1 MPELDMHNKTH
12 VETFKA
18 ETLEILRVHQEK
30 MDKDEDL
37 EPLSFT
43 GLREAL
49 KKKFLFKGGGTPKI
63 VTNDAFFNAKFK
75 DWAADYKKRLRD
87 LGTKF
92 REEYWGALNIKS
104 AVRHDHS
111 SSAVVGAKEQ
121 AVKDWSAAAA
131 LLRKY
136 EAWREPEVV
145 NGDEL
150 KLGGH
155 LEDGAGRIVE
165 TYKCADVANEKKLW
179 AATSVE
185 EAILKRECA
194 LLALRE
200 PNLVAACLVP
210 QPGQSA
216 VDLLPYVSERLRA
229 ALAKHD
235 EFAQLRG
242 AARAFPVHVRTGKAR
257 LAFSGVS
264 QDDEK
269 DAGEERLSVLTDLA
283 TSHHAVRLSKRTT
296 AERKRKPL
304 PTYEPGQDV
313 KTGVQCWDEEDKS
326 SRVGYCDGVVAYV
339 SGGYDLDTGEYVPAF
354 ARFQTTIDERTDGTP
369 EVVYSPAAADVLN
382 KCDTGLGAE
391 RVTSWGSTV
400 VNRRECS
407 IGGALLCVACGVG
420 GLFSCVRTYHVKA
433 FETWPYLLANEMYNR
448 HHIIELDTT
457 LEIVYILEAFY
468 GVKVRFSGASRE
480 DSDDAAFD
488 IIMESNDPLC
498 PIVKLRERPVV
509 GEIKSEW
516 AKLLREKLRAGH
528 GHHAVVESDGEDT
541 DPGEEEQS
549 TGRPVEPK
557 KVDVTISLQAS
568 QSQRGGHMGLTL
580 FGPGGSEA
588 AASMRHERQKL
599 VEKYMNE
606 DSSLLLRDAMQ
617 RAQKEMWQ
625 KTRYGYRIVVCAA
638 AHLDDESKKPSYFD
652 VNPKIEQ
659 DPAAEIVRCFNAEI
673 ALNDAATNCKHDGE
687 AEHATKK
694 LDVAELPVL
703 RAAQSD
709 LIAAIDAV
717 PGQKTTPHGAPWT
730 KLVKAIKSDAADAE
744 TAKADALLPKTSD
757 RAFFNEWDRRT
768 DEFHSQDLEKLRKR
782 IEHKLGLAAKNERR
796 ESEREREHVRA
807 KKRATSGSEAAPK
820 KKKRPAKKTQSA
832 ARVGRGVAAPPAPL
846 QRLDSHDNY
855 PSRGASPSAQVFLAN
870 DCSSPSA
877 GELPKPGPRP
887 RRRSCDN
894 TVRRCASVS
903 AGAEPH

>member
-1 MPELDMHNKTH
+1 MHNKTH

-121 AVKDWSAAAA
+121 AVKDCERVTAI
-131 LLRKY
+131 LRRHS
-136 EAWREPEVV
+136 AWREPVVV

-155 LEDGAGRIVE
+155 LEDGTGRIVE
-165 TYKCADVANEKKLW
+165 VYKCAHVANEKKLW

-194 LLALRE
+194 RLARE
-200 PNLVAACLVP
+200 DPNHLATCLVQ

-216 VDLLPYVSERLRA
+216 VDLLPYVGEPLRE
-229 ALAKHD
+229 ALAKYD
-235 EFAQLRG
+235 VFAQLRG
-242 AARAFPVHVRTGKAR
+242 PPLAVAVHVRTGKAR

-269 DAGEERLSVLTDLA
+269 DAGEERLSVFTDLA

-313 KTGVQCWDEEDKS
+313 KTGVQCWDGVEAP
-326 SRVGYCDGVVAYV
+326 RVGYCDGVVAYLA
-339 SGGYDLDTGEYVPAF
+339 GGYNLDTGEYVPAF
-354 ARFQTTIDERTDGTP
+354 ARIQTTIDERTDGTP

-400 VNRRECS
+400 VDARDCS

-420 GLFSCVRTYHVKA
+420 GLFRCVRTYHVDA
-433 FETWPYLLANEMYNR
+433 FKTWPYLLADEMYNR

-457 LEIVYILEAFY
+457 LELLYTLQALY
-468 GVKVRFSGASRE
+468 GVTVRFSGASRE

-528 GHHAVVESDGEDT
+528 GHLVVESDGEDT

-549 TGRPVEPK
+549 TGRPVDAK

-580 FGPGGSEA
+580 FGPGRSEA

-606 DSSLLLRDAMQ
+606 DQSLLLRDAML

-625 KTRYGYRIVVCAA
+625 KTRYGCRFVVCAA

-652 VNPKIEQ
+652 VDPKVEQ
-659 DPAAEIVRCFNAEI
+659 DPAAEIARCFNVEI
-673 ALNDAATNCKHDGE
+673 ALNDAATNRQHDGE
-687 AEHATKK
+687 AAHAIRK
-694 LDVAELPVL
+694 LDVAELPSL
-703 RAAQSD
+703 RAAKSD
-709 LIAAIDAV
+709 LVAAIDAV
-717 PGQKTTPHGAPWT
+717 PGKVETQRGAPWAKT
-730 KLVKAIKSDAADAE
+730 VKAIESEAADAE

-768 DEFHSQDLEKLRKR
+768 DELHSQDLEKLRKR

-796 ESEREREHVRA
+796 ESEREREHERA

-820 KKKRPAKKTQSA
+820 KKKRPAKK
-832 ARVGRGVAAPPAPL
+832 
-846 QRLDSHDNY
+846 
-855 PSRGASPSAQVFLAN
+855 
-870 DCSSPSA
+870 
-877 GELPKPGPRP
+877 KK
-887 RRRSCDN
+887 
-894 TVRRCASVS
+894 
-903 AGAEPH
+903 